1 MSDKGKQSQTK
12 LWLDG
17 PGSPME
23 LPRYLSDLSQALV
36 SVLQAFGR
44 LRAATVKSIKKSE
57 PDRPTP
63 ILQVVR
69 KLDDLQIRLRMW
81 MEDIIAKE
89 PDQNI
94 TIFDALDIISERPED
109 IWESLMTVFKN
120 MTRNLNEL
128 ESISLKSSSGET
140 ESVKYP

>member
-1 MSDKGKQSQTK
+1 
-12 LWLDG
+12 
-17 PGSPME
+17 
-23 LPRYLSDLSQALV
+23 
-36 SVLQAFGR
+36 
-44 LRAATVKSIKKSE
+44 
-57 PDRPTP
+57 
-63 ILQVVR
+63 
-69 KLDDLQIRLRMW
+69 

>member
-1 MSDKGKQSQTK
+1 SQTK

-23 LPRYLSDLSQALV
+23 LPRYLGDLSQALV
-36 SVLQAFGR
+36 SVLQAFDR
-44 LRAATVKSIKKSE
+44 LRKATVKSIEKSE
-57 PDRPTP
+57 PDRAAL

-81 MEDIIAKE
+81 MEDIILKE
-89 PDQNI
+89 SGQNI

-109 IWESLMTVFKN
+109 VWENLMKAFKN
-120 MTRNLNEL
+120 MSRNLNEL
-128 ESISLKSSSGET
+128 ESISWGSSSEET
-140 ESVKYP
+140 KSVKYP